1 MRASAKPPPSA
12 WYVIS
17 LRPVGQHGGV
27 RRAAAQAGLR
37 CVAIST
43 MRIAP
48 QLDARTQSALRSAL
62 AAPIVV
68 FTSPNAV
75 RCAGML
81 ATLRGK
87 RGRRVFAI
95 GAGTAAALRR
105 AGIADVQ
112 VPARADSD
120 ALLAMETLRD
130 LDGRRVGLVTAPG
143 GRDRIAP
150 GLRARG
156 AGLVRADVYARTSV
170 PPSARA
176 WNALRATRGKPAI
189 ALSSGDA
196 LETLMAHVPDD
207 LRTRVLGARILAGS
221 ERLADIARGHGFT
234 DIRVAAGARPADLL
248 AAVRDGRPRRAIR

>member
-1 MRASAKPPPSA
+1 
-12 WYVIS
+12 
-17 LRPVGQHGGV
+17 
-27 RRAAAQAGLR
+27 
-37 CVAIST
+37 

-48 QLDARTQSALRSAL
+48 QDDARTQAALRSAL
-62 AAPIVV
+62 ASPLVV

-75 RCAGML
+75 RCAAML
-81 ATLRGK
+81 APLRGK

-120 ALLAMETLRD
+120 ALLALEALRD
-130 LDGRRVGLVTAPG
+130 LDGRRVGLVTAP
-143 GRDRIAP
+143 
-150 GLRARG
+150 

-248 AAVRDGRPRRAIR
+248 AAARDGRPRRAIR